1 MTDAQTVVEQPN
13 TGRGRR
19 IAYWVVLVLTT
30 LLATLA
36 IFGVWANR
44 QLLNTDNWTETSTK
58 LLENPAIRDQTAA
71 FITDQLYANV
81 NVQQEI
87 QSFLPPVLQPLAAPA
102 AGAAR
107 NLVDDVA
114 NKALE
119 NPNVQTAWANA
130 NREAHQRLVNVVEDK
145 GQFTTTTGS
154 AVYLD
159 ITPILTA
166 VAARTGLPANIQSK
180 IPANAGQIEILKSD
194 QLGTAQID
202 RQGTEERRLVPARP
216 DRARVR
222 IRDLAGEGQ
231 ASRGDGRL
239 RNRVDHRGVGG
250 ADHPVDR
257 RRLGRRQP
265 RVDGGGQT
273 GRDRR
278 VEHRHRADQHA
289 RVVDDLRRHPV
300 HPRRPAD
307 RSERLG
313 DGPSRPYGADDRQP
327 ARDPLR
333 RPPSRSSCS

>member
-1 MTDAQTVVEQPN
+1 MRRPSWSKPN
-13 TGRGRR
+13 AGRGRR

-30 LLATLA
+30 LLATFA

-107 NLVDDVA
+107 SLVDDVA

-130 NREAHQRLVNVVEDK
+130 NREAHERLVNVVEDK
-145 GQFTTTTGS
+145 GEFTTTTDS

-166 VAARTGLPANIQSK
+166 VAARAGLPANIHEQD
-180 IPANAGQIEILKSD
+180 PG
-194 QLGTAQID
+194 
-202 RQGTEERRLVPARP
+202 ERGP
-216 DRARVR
+216 DRRSSNPISCR
-222 IRDLAGEGQ
+222 P
-231 ASRGDGRL
+231 
-239 RNRVDHRGVGG
+239 RNRS
-250 ADHPVDR
+250 
-257 RRLGRRQP
+257 P
-265 RVDGGGQT
+265 R
-273 GRDRR
+273 
-278 VEHRHRADQHA
+278 A
-289 RVVDDLRRHPV
+289 
-300 HPRRPAD
+300 
-307 RSERLG
+307 
-313 DGPSRPYGADDRQP
+313 
-327 ARDPLR
+327 
-333 RPPSRSSCS
+333 